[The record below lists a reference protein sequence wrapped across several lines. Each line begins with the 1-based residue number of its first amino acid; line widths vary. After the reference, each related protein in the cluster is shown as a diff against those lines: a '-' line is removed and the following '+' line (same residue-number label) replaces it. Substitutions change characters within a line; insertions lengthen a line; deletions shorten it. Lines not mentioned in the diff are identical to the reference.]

1 MQKSL
6 WKERLTSQLAH
17 LVMGRKLTTE
27 GNDCLVKILTQ
38 YFHFLQILKCEW
50 KASKDLKSTLHSKHV
65 DPLYYIRKLAWTL
78 DWPVLKYCG
87 CVPIRWF
94 WLQSC
99 IIITCTYSVILW
111 PSMMEGWSFSNLFL
125 KSFFYWLR
133 MCTYLTSMKYT
144 KKCTISS
151 ALKLH
156 NTQVPSAEKGPQVC
170 CLQKLIQDDNA
181 ISVILTIGGSRGHEG
196 RDTPPPPLV
205 QCFSF
210 SCSFSAKIM
219 PNKNAFQ

>member
-50 KASKDLKSTLHSKHV
+50 KASKDLKSTLHSNHV
-65 DPLYYIRKLAWTL
+65 DPLYYTRKLAWTL
-78 DWPVLKYCG
+78 DWPVLKYCR

-99 IIITCTYSVILW
+99 IIINMY
-111 PSMMEGWSFSNLFL
+111 LFCDFVTINDGRL
-125 KSFFYWLR
+125 VFLQSFFEIFFL
-133 MCTYLTSMKYT
+133 LTEDVHIFDKYEIY
-144 KKCTISS
+144 KEMYHIISS
-151 ALKLH
+151 
-156 NTQVPSAEKGPQVC
+156 
-170 CLQKLIQDDNA
+170 
-181 ISVILTIGGSRGHEG
+181 
-196 RDTPPPPLV
+196 
-205 QCFSF
+205 
-210 SCSFSAKIM
+210 
-219 PNKNAFQ
+219 

>member
-65 DPLYYIRKLAWTL
+65 DPLYYTRKLAWTL
-78 DWPVLKYCG
+78 DWPVLKYCR

-125 KSFFYWLR
+125 KLFFTDWGCAHIWQVWNIQRNVPYHQLLSYIILKSLR
-133 MCTYLTSMKYT
+133 RKRPASLLPPKNYSRWQCN
-144 KKCTISS
+144 IS
-151 ALKLH
+151 
-156 NTQVPSAEKGPQVC
+156 
-170 CLQKLIQDDNA
+170 
-181 ISVILTIGGSRGHEG
+181 
-196 RDTPPPPLV
+196 DTDHWR
-205 QCFSF
+205 
-210 SCSFSAKIM
+210 I
-219 PNKNAFQ
+219 